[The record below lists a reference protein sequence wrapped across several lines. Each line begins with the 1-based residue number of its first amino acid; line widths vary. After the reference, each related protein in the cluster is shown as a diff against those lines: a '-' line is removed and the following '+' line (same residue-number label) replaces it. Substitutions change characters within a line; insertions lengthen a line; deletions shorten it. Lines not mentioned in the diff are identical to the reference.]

1 MSDDFRGLGLVPP
14 PPLRGVEANTFA
26 HSSVAIRLPN
36 IGRRTLEENHFPAQV
51 SDKIVAL
58 IEEIPYTQIRLLED
72 SGAPDS
78 DDWQGY
84 LTPCLDQNWL
94 QVPWFFAEAY
104 FYRRI
109 LEATGYFLPG
119 EGMGIDPFSLQKR
132 LSLEKTQEATK
143 ILASFLSDAQPAD
156 LLNQAG
162 WQTSGVS
169 HFLSAALWG
178 NQVDLSMW
186 PISKGREPIQT
197 DLGQQQDHLLV
208 DSRQT
213 VLNYIEKN
221 KSLGR
226 MDIIVDNAGFELV
239 CDLCL
244 ADFLLS
250 SSTAKKVL
258 FHLKAHP
265 TFVSDATLLDI
276 NRTIGFLVHH
286 QDTSI
291 HSLGSRLHSYIEQG
305 RILLKDHFFW
315 NSPLPLW
322 EAPTLL
328 AQEISQSDLVI
339 SKGDANYRR
348 LLGDRHWPF
357 TTAFTDV
364 LAYLPVPLLALRSLK
379 SEVITGLTPDQPEE
393 LNQKDSQ
400 WLVNVRWGIIQFHN
414 PKESLS

>member
-1 MSDDFRGLGLVPP
+1 MTPP
-14 PPLRGVEANTFA
+14 PPLRGAEANTFA

-36 IGRRTLEENHFPAQV
+36 IARRTLEENHFSAQV

-58 IEEIPYTQIRLLED
+58 IEEIPYTQIRILED

-78 DDWQGY
+78 DDWQCY
-84 LTPCLDQNWL
+84 LSPYLGQNWL
-94 QVPWFFAEAY
+94 QIPWFFAEAY

-119 EGMGIDPFSLQKR
+119 PGMGIDPFALQKQ

-143 ILASFLSDAQPAD
+143 TLATFLSDASPRYPPSQS
-156 LLNQAG
+156 G
-162 WQTSGVS
+162 WQASGIS

-186 PISKGREPIQT
+186 PIRKGREPIQT
-197 DLGQQQDHLLV
+197 DLSQQRDHLLV
-208 DSRQT
+208 DDRQAT
-213 VLNYIEKN
+213 LNYILNEKDPF
-221 KSLGR
+221 GR
-226 MDIIVDNAGFELV
+226 VDILVDNAGFELV

-244 ADFLLS
+244 ADFLLTS
-250 SSTAKKVL
+250 MIAKKVL
-258 FHLKAHP
+258 FHLKSHP

-276 NRTIGFLVHH
+276 DRTIGFLVHH
-286 QDTSI
+286 HDASI
-291 HSLGSRLHSYIEQG
+291 QSLGSRLHAHIEQG
-305 RILLKDHFFW
+305 RILLKDHYFW

-322 EAPTLL
+322 EVPAPL
-328 AQEISQSDLVI
+328 AQEISRSHLVI

-357 TTAFTDV
+357 TTAFTDIV
-364 LAYLPVPLLALRSLK
+364 SYLPMPLLALRSLK
-379 SEVITGLTPDQPEE
+379 SEVISGLTPGQPEE

-400 WLVNVRWGIIQFHN
+400 WLVNGRWGIIQFHN
-414 PKESLS
+414 PKES